1 MPQNISEFL
10 KQYKKA
16 TQERW
21 DRTSISVMVFGPS
34 TNSNT
39 LSSKLR
45 SYIINKCSEY
55 GVTLRCEHSGFID
68 IHRDRLGPNKNLV
81 FAELD
86 AARFVNVIIIIPD
99 SPGSFV
105 ELGMLS
111 PCKNI
116 HRNIIILF
124 KDKYEGND
132 NSFIYSGPKLAYE
145 ENNARIVYVNYRR
158 KQSTW
163 ETVKS
168 FLREKKAD
176 KYEGDIVRDLVGT
189 QG

>member
-1 MPQNISEFL
+1 MPLNIDEFL
-10 KQYKKA
+10 NKYKEA

-21 DRTSISVMVFGPS
+21 DTTSISVMVFGPS
-34 TNSNT
+34 TNSSK

-45 SYIINKCSEY
+45 NYIINKCNEY
-55 GVTLRCEHSGFID
+55 GVTLRCEHSGFIN
-68 IHRDRLGPNKNLV
+68 IHREKLGSKKNLI

-86 AARFVNVIIIIPD
+86 AARFVDVIIIIPD

-111 PCKNI
+111 PFKNI
-116 HRNIIILF
+116 HRNILILF
-124 KDKYEGND
+124 NDKYEKDN

-145 ENNARIVYVNYRR
+145 ENNAKVLYVSYRK

-168 FLREKKAD
+168 FLLEKKAS

-189 QG
+189 